1 MGVFFVT
8 AAALAAKIK
17 FRHNNNSNYE
27 GKAVMGVYS
36 NTDIKDAVRTGQIVF
51 HPYIEEHINGSSV
64 DVTLGEWYYKTERS
78 NLGGV
83 YNPFD
88 ARAVERYFDGAHKAE
103 LHEDWCK
110 KHGRKLFNSIPKDHP
125 IIVLE
130 AGERILAHTH
140 EFIGIKG
147 DATSTMQARSTWGRN
162 GVAVCLDAGWGDPGY
177 INRWTM
183 EIYNMN
189 QRDAVILPVGERIA
203 QIVFYATGP
212 VESEYHELSGKYQG
226 TKAEDLSA
234 LVSAWRP
241 EQMLPR
247 AYKDAR
253 HTPIDVTKVA

>member
-1 MGVFFVT
+1 M
-8 AAALAAKIK
+8 
-17 FRHNNNSNYE
+17 S
-27 GKAVMGVYS
+27 VYS
-36 NTDIKDAVRTGQIVF
+36 NSDIKAAIAAEQLIS
-51 HPYIEEHINGSSV
+51 HPYVESHINGSSL
-64 DVTLGEWYYKTERS
+64 DVTLGEWFYRMERQ

-88 ARAVERYFDGAHKAE
+88 PEAVERYFEGAHQAE
-103 LHEDWCK
+103 AHAAWCA
-110 KHGRKLFNSIPKDHP
+110 KHGRGLFTGIPKEHP

-130 AGERILAHTH
+130 PGERILAHTH

-177 INRWTM
+177 VNRWTM

-203 QIVFYATGP
+203 QLVFYHTGK
-212 VESEYHELSGKYQG
+212 VESEYHKLSGKYQDSI
-226 TKAEDLSA
+226 ANDLRA
-234 LVSAWRP
+234 IIDNWRP

-247 AYKDAR
+247 AYKDQRRRPLA
-253 HTPIDVTKVA
+253 I